1 LPQLRVSAHYY
12 RPEPQSRFIRIND
25 QALREGQVGP
35 SGLKLEQITPDGAV
49 CRYQGYRFRIGI
61 SENP

>member
-1 LPQLRVSAHYY
+1 MRFVRV
-12 RPEPQSRFIRIND
+12 ND

-49 CRYQGYRFRIGI
+49 FSYQGFRFRIGI
-61 SENP
+61 GTNGT